1 LNVKSTG
8 LSLREIAEFQNKDIA
23 IDSMDLK
30 KENSID

>member
-1 LNVKSTG
+1 
-8 LSLREIAEFQNKDIA
+8 LREIAELQNKDIA